1 MADRNPRC
9 QCEYAMPAALCD
21 FACFERRND
30 VAPAPPA
37 EDPQDQRMADLFLE
51 EGTS

>member
-1 MADRNPRC
+1 MAERNALC

-30 VAPAPPA
+30 VALAPPA
-37 EDPQDQRMADLFLE
+37 TDPQDQRMADMFSE